1 MASPPGVAASAE
13 QVTGTRDETYD
24 LVSVLYHA
32 LQGAQTAMQYVQDAE
47 REGDPELVRFFRDA
61 QVNGPIGAVTPMS
74 DEYCSRC
81 YKFAGA
87 RTPLLRCFEDT
98 PTASSPMR

>member
-13 QVTGTRDETYD
+13 QATGIRDETYN

-47 REGDPELVRFFRDA
+47 QEGDQELVQFFRDA
-61 QVNGPIGAVTPMS
+61 QVWQRHLAEQAKELLKQRLRHDDG
-74 DEYCSRC
+74 
-81 YKFAGA
+81 
-87 RTPLLRCFEDT
+87 RTWNPEAAIWNLKIM
-98 PTASSPMR
+98 A